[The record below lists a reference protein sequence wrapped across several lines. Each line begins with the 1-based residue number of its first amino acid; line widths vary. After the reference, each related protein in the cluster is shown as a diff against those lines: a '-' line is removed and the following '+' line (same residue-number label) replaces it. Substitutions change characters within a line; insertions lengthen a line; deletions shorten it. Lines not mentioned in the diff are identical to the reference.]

1 MNVGTSRNSEIDL
14 LINQSLMVLG
24 KSKALLDYN
33 EVLRKKSFRL
43 RKRSMSL
50 IGPFRSPAD
59 RPDTRRQSPISDLR
73 SWNHCAEY
81 IGKTLRYSSNPDELL
96 INVAD
101 LCSLLGIKAA
111 VAEIADLRSSIQLAQ
126 AYDRNLAIWLLDT
139 FEEYLPADLPG
150 AIRWLYSPTLA
161 LF

>member
-1 MNVGTSRNSEIDL
+1 MNVGTTRNGGIDL

-24 KSKALLDYN
+24 KSKALLDHN
-33 EVLRKKSFRL
+33 EALRKKSLRL

-50 IGPFRSPAD
+50 VDRFRSPANQT
-59 RPDTRRQSPISDLR
+59 DTWRQSPGSDVR
-73 SWNHCAEY
+73 SWNHRAAY
-81 IGKTLRYSSNPDELL
+81 NGKTLRYSSNVRELL

-101 LCSLLGIKAA
+101 LCSILGIEAA
-111 VAEIADLRSSIQLAQ
+111 AAEITDLRSSIQLAQ

-150 AIRWLYSPTLA
+150 SIRWLYSPTLP